1 MTESIH
7 EARGDVV
14 EACPECESARLR
26 RRTPDHPASPAHQTH
41 RWNCVDCGLSFDD
54 PVERPRRQP
63 GARSGLA
70 RELVD
75 ADPDAIGGD

>member
-41 RWNCVDCGLSFDD
+41 
-54 PVERPRRQP
+54 
-63 GARSGLA
+63 
-70 RELVD
+70 
-75 ADPDAIGGD
+75 GGTAWTVV